1 MLSVGL
7 FSAVYV
13 FDLRI
18 GRRNKSKN
26 ARGGV

>member
-7 FSAVYV
+7 FSAVYA

-18 GRRNKSKN
+18 GIRNKSKN